1 MIHFKK
7 VRYKNLLS
15 SGNRFTTFELDRSNT
30 TLIVGDNGA
39 GKSTLL
45 DALCFGLY
53 GKGFRNLKKD
63 LLINSINQKELVV
76 EIDFSIGKRDYKVIR
91 GAKPNKFELYTNGKM
106 VNQDATMKDYQ
117 EHLEKNIL
125 KMSYRSFTQVAILG
139 SANFTPFMQL
149 RAVERRKL
157 VEDLLDISIFST
169 MQDMLKKKVSQHNL
183 EVKETSHEIDLLHER
198 ISGLND
204 QVNALQ
210 KNREV
215 KIKKYESTV
224 NETQNNIN
232 KILGEVDEKT
242 QNVVEKKRSIK
253 SKDSTESRLKQATD
267 LERQLETAR
276 KKAIADVKFYE
287 ENDDCPVCK
296 QGLDH
301 DHKEKCIKEREDKAE
316 EITQALSDIDKTI
329 SECHDEI
336 QRINVI
342 QSEIDEIQR
351 EIGLLQTEVVSNQKY
366 IKKLQGEIEDLQN
379 EVVGDSDVHDRLTSS
394 ETDLDILEKK
404 QETQTERQHY
414 FELATMLLRDQG
426 VRQRIIKQYV
436 PIMNKMINKYLAN
449 LEFYVGFEL
458 NEAFEETIKSR
469 FRDVFKYD
477 NFSQGEKMRIDLAL
491 LFTWRAVARLKN
503 SVNTNILILD
513 EVFDSSLD
521 SQGTDDFLKLL
532 NTLNEKTNAFII
544 SHKGDQLY
552 DKFEEVIKFEKH
564 KNFSRIATA

>member
-76 EIDFSIGKRDYKVIR
+76 EVEFSIGKRDYKVIR

-210 KNREV
+210 KNREA

-267 LERQLETAR
+267 LERQLENAR

-316 EITQALSDIDKTI
+316 EITQALNDIDKTI

-379 EVVGDSDVHDRLTSS
+379 EVVGDSDVHDRLTTS